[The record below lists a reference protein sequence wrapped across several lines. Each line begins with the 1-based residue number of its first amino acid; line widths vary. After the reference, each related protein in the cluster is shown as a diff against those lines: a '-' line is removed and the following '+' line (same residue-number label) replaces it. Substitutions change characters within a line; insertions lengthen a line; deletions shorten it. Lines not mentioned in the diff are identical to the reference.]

1 MKLLEFGSQNKRMT
15 KLLVIAFGG
24 ALGSLSRYYISNSV
38 LKNFIYFDIPIAI
51 ITVNIAGS
59 FIFGFFMGLI
69 ENNIIIADNA
79 KIFIMTGFLAAFT
92 TFSTFAWES
101 VILFQNEMYMKLVIY
116 CLVSIIL
123 SVAFCIFGYYLG
135 K

>member
-1 MKLLEFGSQNKRMT
+1 M

-24 ALGSLSRYYISNSV
+24 ALGSLSRHYVSNSI

-59 FIFGFFMGLI
+59 FIFGFFMGLV
-69 ENNIIIADNA
+69 ENNIIIADNT

-101 VILFQNEMYMKLVIY
+101 VILFQNEMYVKLVIY

>member
-1 MKLLEFGSQNKRMT
+1 
-15 KLLVIAFGG
+15 
-24 ALGSLSRYYISNSV
+24 
-38 LKNFIYFDIPIAI
+38 
-51 ITVNIAGS
+51 
-59 FIFGFFMGLI
+59 MGLI
-69 ENNIIIADNA
+69 ENNIIIADNT

-92 TFSTFAWES
+92 TFSTFAWAS

>member
-1 MKLLEFGSQNKRMT
+1 MT

-24 ALGSLSRYYISNSV
+24 ALGSLSRHYISNSI

-59 FIFGFFMGLI
+59 FIFGLFMGLI

>member
-1 MKLLEFGSQNKRMT
+1 MT

-24 ALGSLSRYYISNSV
+24 ALGSLSRHYVSNSI

-59 FIFGFFMGLI
+59 FVFGFFMGLI
-69 ENNIIIADNA
+69 ENNIIIAGNA
-79 KIFIMTGFLAAFT
+79 KMFIMTGFLAAFT

-101 VILFQNEMYMKLVIY
+101 VILFQNEMYIKLVIY

>member
-1 MKLLEFGSQNKRMT
+1 MKLLESGNQNKLMM

-24 ALGSLSRYYISNSV
+24 ALGSLSRHYVSNSI

-59 FIFGFFMGLI
+59 FIFGFFMGLV
-69 ENNIIIADNA
+69 ENNIIIADNT

-101 VILFQNEMYMKLVIY
+101 VILFQNEMYVKLVIY

>member
-1 MKLLEFGSQNKRMT
+1 MT

-24 ALGSLSRYYISNSV
+24 ALGSLSRYYVSNSI

-69 ENNIIIADNA
+69 ENNIIIADTT
-79 KIFIMTGFLAAFT
+79 KIFIMTGF
-92 TFSTFAWES
+92 
-101 VILFQNEMYMKLVIY
+101 
-116 CLVSIIL
+116 
-123 SVAFCIFGYYLG
+123 
-135 K
+135 

>member
-1 MKLLEFGSQNKRMT
+1 MT

-24 ALGSLSRYYISNSV
+24 ALGSLSRHYVSNSI

-59 FIFGFFMGLI
+59 FVFGFFMGLI
-69 ENNIIIADNA
+69 ENNIIIAGNA
-79 KIFIMTGFLAAFT
+79 KMFIMTGFLAAFT

>member
-1 MKLLEFGSQNKRMT
+1 MT

-24 ALGSLSRYYISNSV
+24 ALGSLSRYYISNGV

-69 ENNIIIADNA
+69 ENNIIIADNT
-79 KIFIMTGFLAAFT
+79 KIFIMTGCLAAFT

>member
-1 MKLLEFGSQNKRMT
+1 MT

-24 ALGSLSRYYISNSV
+24 ALGSLSRHYVSNSI

-69 ENNIIIADNA
+69 ENNIIIADTT

-101 VILFQNEMYMKLVIY
+101 LILFQNEMYMKLVIY

>member
-1 MKLLEFGSQNKRMT
+1 M

-24 ALGSLSRYYISNSV
+24 ALGSLSRHYVSNSI

-59 FIFGFFMGLI
+59 FIFGFFMGLV
-69 ENNIIIADNA
+69 ENNIIIADNT